1 MSSDFH
7 SHFIARL
14 DDFPDGGGRAL
25 LTLSCQGQ
33 RDTETWMPLS
43 PTGDIASQH
52 ANLAMRLHRL
62 TKIRIRHYLKGLA
75 QCVSWKVS
83 LNDFKRCIESSG
95 YDTKKF
101 FYADAF
107 DQASLVVSHEQLTS
121 LCEIAR
127 VAGFITGD
135 EADLLVQGQAIDLRL
150 DLRPAGIDPGP
161 PITGVI
167 NEGL

>member
-1 MSSDFH
+1 MSNDFP
-7 SHFIARL
+7 SHLIARL
-14 DDFPDGGGRAL
+14 DDFPDGSERAL

-43 PTGDIASQH
+43 PTGDIAAQH
-52 ANLAMRLHRL
+52 ASLAMRLHRL
-62 TKIRIRHYLKGLA
+62 TKVRIRHFLNGLA

-83 LNDFKRCIESSG
+83 LNDLTRCIESSG

-101 FYADAF
+101 FYAAAF
-107 DQASLVVSHEQLTS
+107 DQVAMAVSLEQLAS

-127 VAGFITGD
+127 VAGFITED
-135 EADLLVQGQAIDLRL
+135 EVDLLVHGQAIDSRL
-150 DLRPAGIDPGP
+150 DPRPAGIDPGP

-167 NEGL
+167 NEEL